1 MDPDEFLSKRP
12 QSPLALLVREDLD
25 PLSVDELGERIEI
38 LEGEIAR
45 VKAHRTAATGHKAIA
60 EALFKKG

>member
-25 PLSVDELGERIEI
+25 PLSVDELGERIALLKAEI
-38 LEGEIAR
+38 E
-45 VKAHRTAATGHKAIA
+45 RTDAKRQSATAFRSAADSLFHK
-60 EALFKKG
+60 

>member
-25 PLSVDELGERIEI
+25 PLSVDELGERIALLKAEI
-38 LEGEIAR
+38 E
-45 VKAHRTAATGHKAIA
+45 RTEAKRHSATAFRS
-60 EALFKKG
+60 EADSLFRK